1 MGRLGRSEKNKEIER
16 IRKARPRFKGAYLR
30 TITDSQEIYDISWT
44 GDSKRNTRR
53 MVIEKT
59 ASDEFFLHEC
69 ARVVREMQCGDAI
82 QKEQSFDTYLNA
94 YVIKRNL
101 TANSER
107 SFRNS
112 LSGFS
117 FDSAENEKRVDF
129 IRNSGTFKQGTIR
142 LKLKAVKAF
151 FSFVRKQGVEIENPI
166 PDEKIRD
173 GEPRTRVPTQEEITL
188 LLTSVDATGSQ
199 TDRLYV
205 RLLADTGARGSTIEL
220 ITPSDMSADWNL
232 RLYNQKQRKKM
243 PLRTPIVNQ
252 DTRNLWT
259 AVCDGKGENMPLF
272 DHLCHDRLLRR
283 MRALFPKKDGET
295 LSVHSLRKAFVTRMV
310 HDGVP
315 IDVVSQLTCTSP
327 TILLKHYT
335 HCTQD
340 DINELFG
347 VNKPEEKKKA
357 EIECPKQLKL
367 FRHL

>member
-44 GDSKRNTRR
+44 GEDGKRNTRR
-53 MVIEKT
+53 MVLEKT

-69 ARVVREMQCGDAI
+69 ARIVREMQCGDAI
-82 QKEQSFDTYLNA
+82 QKEQSFDSYLEA

-101 TANSER
+101 TENSER

-112 LSGFS
+112 LTGFS
-117 FDSAENEKRVDF
+117 FDTTENAKRVEF

-142 LKLKAVKAF
+142 LKLKAIKAF
-151 FSFVRKQGVEIENPI
+151 FNFVRKQGVEIENPI
-166 PDEKIRD
+166 PEDEKIRD
-173 GEPRTRVPTQEEITL
+173 GEPRTRVPTQDEISL

-199 TDRLYV
+199 TDRLYA
-205 RLLADTGARGSTIEL
+205 RLLMDTGARGSSIEL
-220 ITPSDMSADWNL
+220 LTPSDMDNDWNL
-232 RLYNQKQRKKM
+232 RLYNQKQKKKM

-252 DTRNLWT
+252 DTRELWT
-259 AVCDGKGENMPLF
+259 AVCDGRGENVLLF

-340 DINELFG
+340 DINELFRG
-347 VNKPEEKKKA
+347 EQDDEQA
-357 EIECPKQLKL
+357 QPKLPRQMKI